1 MQPDNKHALIDL
13 AFVLCV
19 FDLLRLPPAPAS
31 SSRRLKRRRHG
42 AKT

>member
-31 SSRRLKRRRHG
+31 SRRLKGRPHG